1 MPSKKTE
8 KKIVKTDKID
18 GMKISR
24 ICRKYNVSPL
34 DMRDLQLGYAV
45 LVSRKAADELIEN
58 GLAASTK
65 EKLPEVRQP
74 FTTSRIEDIEDT
86 EEPELGSANTTED
99 DNDDNIEL

>member
-34 DMRDLQLGYAV
+34 DMRDLQLGI
-45 LVSRKAADELIEN
+45 RF
-58 GLAASTK
+58 G
-65 EKLPEVRQP
+65 
-74 FTTSRIEDIEDT
+74 
-86 EEPELGSANTTED
+86 
-99 DNDDNIEL
+99 